1 MAFIYEVNGQRVEF
15 EKEPTE
21 KDIDEAARALAPA
34 PESRMPKPVEGS
46 GGAAFG
52 VYRPQGRRPES
63 QNQNRESNKEMATQ
77 TGRGVLSN
85 IPVALS
91 SPISFPSSAINMVA
105 NAPRTIQ
112 DIQNRYQSVRSQLA
126 GNERQPLP
134 ELPEYNKVAPY
145 DIGFF
150 ANLVPGAQPETPAQ
164 AMAFA
169 GGQAVGSPLI
179 PKTFSAVAPTV
190 KYGANLAKDVA
201 GVAGS
206 PVQSA
211 RTAFDAF
218 GRGYKNPANVGGEG
232 SALMP
237 IREKFYP
244 HEQVAEFQAGQRTPL
259 QMSEVSTTPLT
270 QNNMMNRF
278 ASNMAPTNKAGEAL
292 VAPKGR
298 GLEGYFENLGSTY
311 KQNPY
316 LGVLDAVTGL
326 GGIAAGFGPTPITAL
341 SKSIPALAARQLQ
354 KATQFE
360 PNFNANAI
368 KAVQARSALD
378 PLQNP
383 IPMQQPLLLPA
394 PSGPVR
400 PTQTMYVNPEGV
412 ATTNLQGTQTNYKP
426 ARMNTPNFANARQQN
441 QMAAQQSQQMAAQK
455 LQEIQARQ
463 AQPSLEQQT
472 IQAGSSGENILA
484 QIRARNNPTSGGSL
498 FDPANTPSSIEAS
511 IDALPSD
518 RFSFA
523 DKLALK
529 RAELQKNP
537 PAPEPPMTA
546 AEIKQQT
553 KDFKVSSVEE
563 GREIIKRLINGDSPT
578 ENVTGS
584 MSTQGRL
591 WGLDKDMNTDNRE
604 ITRMV
609 RKLQSEGIE
618 ELPFINGMSEE
629 QIVRLAHQELTGK
642 KSGKKATPYTPTET
656 KSTSSLQEALN
667 KVKTKNETKT
677 TNARPENISKEDWA
691 VITEPA
697 PKRSAYDPTDPVGEK
712 QKALESFEH
721 IKKIKEMKEKNNL
734 SLSSRT
740 EMDIDKF
747 VDSIKQQLKDPV
759 KLIEDEIGKV
769 KNQITNIKKQGITPK
784 DDYDGILAKLEQ
796 RLIDAQKTP
805 SNKAPKNVSQMMI
818 GEPKPTG
825 ALEKS
830 LVTKR
835 SFNGDLQKYRYGT
848 EKSPLSLEEYNHLKN
863 SEFIDK
869 QNTRDILMGMRPD
882 LTEYS
887 IWYKDKSGKIQNIQT
902 YGNEFKKK

>member
-21 KDIDEAARALAPA
+21 KDIDEAARALAPP
-34 PESRMPKPVEGS
+34 PESRQPKPVEGG

-63 QNQNRESNKEMATQ
+63 QNQNRESNKEMAVQ
-77 TGRGVLSN
+77 TGRGVISN
-85 IPVALS
+85 VAMPLGLPVDIGNFVYGQAIKPAVDFVS
-91 SPISFPSSAINMVA
+91 SQAEQLRM
-105 NAPRTIQ
+105 PRYSDLPPLAQ
-112 DIQNRYQSVRSQLA
+112 DIGNRYSSVKSQLA
-126 GNERQPLP
+126 GNQRQPLP
-134 ELPEYNKVAPY
+134 EVPKMEKIPGIGDYGMGFYNQ
-145 DIGFF
+145 F
-150 ANLVPGAQPETPAQ
+150 VPGPEPETPAQ

-169 GGQAVGSPLI
+169 GGQAVGAPLG
-179 PKTFSAVAPTV
+179 PKTISAVAPTV

-201 GVAGS
+201 GVVGS

-259 QMSEVSTTPLT
+259 QMSEVSTAPLT
-270 QNNMMNRF
+270 QNNVMNRF
-278 ASNMAPTNKAGEAL
+278 ATNMAPTNKAGEAL

-316 LGVLDAVTGL
+316 LGVLDAITGV
-326 GGIAAGFGPTPITAL
+326 GGMALTGGYPTPITAL
-341 SKSIPALAARQLQ
+341 TKSIPALAARQLQ

-360 PNFNANAI
+360 PNFSADAI
-368 KAVQARSALD
+368 KAVQARSMFE

-383 IPMQQPLLLPA
+383 IPMQQPLALPA
-394 PSGPVR
+394 PTGSVS
-400 PTQTMYVNPEGV
+400 PTRTMYVNPEGV
-412 ATTNLQGTQTNYKP
+412 ATTNVQGTQTNYKP
-426 ARMNTPNFANARQQN
+426 GGRVTPNFATIRTQN
-441 QMAAQQSQQMAAQK
+441 QQAANQSRQAAAQK
-455 LQEIQARQ
+455 LQDIEYQQNQLANKEASQQLKADTKGNEIV
-463 AQPSLEQQT
+463 
-472 IQAGSSGENILA
+472 A
-484 QIRARNNPTSGGSL
+484 QIRERNKQREAGVFTSTPPTKGPFAQVETPVTGPVS
-498 FDPANTPSSIEAS
+498 PASIDAS

-529 RAELQKNP
+529 RAELQKTP
-537 PAPEPPMTA
+537 PTVMTA
-546 AEIKQQT
+546 AQEAKARADMAKQSNLT
-553 KDFKVSSVEE
+553 D
-563 GREIIKRLINGDSPT
+563 
-578 ENVTGS
+578 
-584 MSTQGRL
+584 
-591 WGLDKDMNTDNRE
+591 WGKKTTADKDMARGILSQYFDEGGKGTSIFKDMIDLDDKTAIKEMGGSKLVKAAKIIQQKAAVDGIPTIPGFRDTE
-604 ITRMV
+604 VIRMAADML
-609 RKLQSEGIE
+609 KDT
-618 ELPFINGMSEE
+618 P
-629 QIVRLAHQELTGK
+629 K
-642 KSGKKATPYTPTET
+642 KTTPYIPTET
-656 KSTSSLQEALN
+656 KSTASSKELLSKINKQNNPPPGVIYDEKLKAFREEGLRESQEA
-667 KVKTKNETKT
+667 
-677 TNARPENISKEDWA
+677 ARP
-691 VITEPA
+691 
-697 PKRSAYDPTDPVGEK
+697 
-712 QKALESFEH
+712 
-721 IKKIKEMKEKNNL
+721 
-734 SLSSRT
+734 
-740 EMDIDKF
+740 
-747 VDSIKQQLKDPV
+747 SI
-759 KLIEDEIGKV
+759 
-769 KNQITNIKKQGITPK
+769 
-784 DDYDGILAKLEQ
+784 
-796 RLIDAQKTP
+796 
-805 SNKAPKNVSQMMI
+805 SNKNTPPKNVSQMMV
-818 GEPKPTG
+818 GDPKPTG

-869 QNTRDILMGMRPD
+869 QNTRDIIMGMRPD